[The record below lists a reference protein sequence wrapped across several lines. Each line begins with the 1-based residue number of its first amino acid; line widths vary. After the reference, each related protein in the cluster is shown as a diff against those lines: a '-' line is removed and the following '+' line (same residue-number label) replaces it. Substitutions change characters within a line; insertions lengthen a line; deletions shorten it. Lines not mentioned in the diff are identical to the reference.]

1 MMAGALLDTNA
12 VSDLMRDHP
21 RVKARA
27 ANYSDPVVTSVIVVG
42 EIRYGLD
49 RLPAGKKRKD
59 LEARAANIL
68 AVLPAE
74 PITSQVAEAY
84 GHLKASLEAQ
94 GLNPEDNDLW
104 IATAALLRG
113 DVVVSRDQF
122 FSQVPG
128 LQGDDWTV

>member
-59 LEARAANIL
+59 LEARTANIL

-74 PITSQVAEAY
+74 PTTSQVTEAY
-84 GHLKASLEAQ
+84 AHLKPSLEAP
-94 GLNPEDNDLW
+94 GLNPDDKDLML
-104 IATAALLRG
+104 APAA
-113 DVVVSRDQF
+113 
-122 FSQVPG
+122 
-128 LQGDDWTV
+128 